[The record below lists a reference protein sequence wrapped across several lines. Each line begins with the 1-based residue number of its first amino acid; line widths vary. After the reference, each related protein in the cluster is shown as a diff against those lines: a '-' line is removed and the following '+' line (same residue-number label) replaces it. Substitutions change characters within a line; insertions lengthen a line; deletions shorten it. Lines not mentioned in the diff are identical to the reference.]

1 MRVPI
6 AWLRDYA
13 DFPENADEIVAK
25 LAALGFPVDDVET
38 RPKLT
43 NVVVG
48 RITKLEKHPNADR
61 LQLCTIDIGGEKPL
75 LIATAASNV
84 AEGQIIPVA
93 RIGAELAGGLTIAP
107 RKMRGIDSEGML
119 ISPKRSGCPAS
130 GSRTASCSW
139 SARFRSGPT

>member
-13 DFPENADEIVAK
+13 DLPENAGEIVAK

-48 RITKLEKHPNADR
+48 RITKLERHP
-61 LQLCTIDIGGEKPL
+61 
-75 LIATAASNV
+75 
-84 AEGQIIPVA
+84 
-93 RIGAELAGGLTIAP
+93 
-107 RKMRGIDSEGML
+107 
-119 ISPKRSGCPAS
+119 
-130 GSRTASCSW
+130 
-139 SARFRSGPT
+139 